1 MQSAFRPLRQL
12 SAFSMVELLI
22 VIAIITIMA
31 SLMGPTLNSALRGTA
46 LTQGT
51 DKVIGVLSLAHQTAL
66 TKAQTVEVRFYS
78 YVDPET
84 PGDTG
89 QGHAIQALSI
99 DDSGTATPLMKA
111 QSLPQTVV
119 MTTNSFNG
127 QSASTLLGLT
137 NSSSTNVFKIPRVGT
152 NYSYSG
158 FQFYRSGATSLANS
172 SQGTNAWG
180 VTLVNAADL
189 LGTNGS
195 TLPPNYATVVVD
207 PFNGSLKT
215 YRPSL

>member
-1 MQSAFRPLRQL
+1 MQSAFRPLRHL
-12 SAFSMVELLI
+12 SAFSLIELLI
-22 VIAIITIMA
+22 VIAIITVMA

-46 LTQGT
+46 LTQAT
-51 DKVIGVLSLAHQTAL
+51 DKVIGVLSFAHQTAL

-119 MTTNSFNG
+119 MTTNSFNT
-127 QSASTLLGLT
+127 QSSASTLLGL
-137 NSSSTNVFKIPRVGT
+137 
-152 NYSYSG
+152 
-158 FQFYRSGATSLANS
+158 SLIHI
-172 SQGTNAWG
+172 
-180 VTLVNAADL
+180 
-189 LGTNGS
+189 
-195 TLPPNYATVVVD
+195 
-207 PFNGSLKT
+207 
-215 YRPSL
+215 

>member
-1 MQSAFRPLRQL
+1 MQSAFRPLRHL
-12 SAFSMVELLI
+12 SAFSLIELLI
-22 VIAIITIMA
+22 VIAIITVMA

-46 LTQGT
+46 LTQAT
-51 DKVIGVLSLAHQTAL
+51 DKVIGVLSFAHQTAL

-99 DDSGTATPLMKA
+99 DDSGNATPLMKA
-111 QSLPQTVV
+111 QTLPQTVV
-119 MTTNSFNG
+119 MTTNSFNT
-127 QSASTLLGLT
+127 QSSASTLLGLI
-137 NSSSTNVFKIPRVGT
+137 NSSSTNSIPRVGT
-152 NYSYSG
+152 KYTCAS

-172 SQGTNAWG
+172 SQTTNVWS

-189 LGTNGS
+189 LGAKGS
-195 TLPPNYATVVVD
+195 TLPPNYATLVVD